1 MSTAKQE
8 LQALKE
14 ANLKLQENLKKF
26 LKQDHEES
34 KNFIFIQK
42 NKVQEFLEEQDSLLE
57 SFNQRID
64 EITTNIID
72 DLLASSLHT
81 SGQNTVNKQLTSH
94 QTESHSPPSKIPRM
108 ESIPTLSSNHI
119 LKILSTIQDFDIWLK
134 IYF

>member
-64 EITTNIID
+64 DITTNIID
-72 DLLASSLHT
+72 DLLVSSLHT

>member
-42 NKVQEFLEEQDSLLE
+42 NKVQEL
-57 SFNQRID
+57 
-64 EITTNIID
+64 
-72 DLLASSLHT
+72 
-81 SGQNTVNKQLTSH
+81 
-94 QTESHSPPSKIPRM
+94 
-108 ESIPTLSSNHI
+108 
-119 LKILSTIQDFDIWLK
+119 
-134 IYF
+134 Y